1 MSKLNC
7 SQWSSWV
14 FSVVIGGALGLCL
27 TPPCLRAGALENYVN
42 APDPKFSW
50 KKIDQTKP
58 MGYTVTHLEM
68 TSQKW
73 REHLWTHHLQVVRPE
88 RVRNPGIALLFI
100 TGDGEGKN
108 SIRMLQLLADRAG
121 AVAAVVT
128 DVPNQPLY
136 GGKTEDELVAYTFA
150 QYLKTGDETWPVLFP
165 MTKTAVRAM
174 DAVTAL
180 VKQENNETVEGFVVS
195 GISKRGWTTWLT
207 AAVDPRVKAIA
218 PQVIDMLNMK
228 KQIEWAQK
236 VYGRQ
241 SEKIQDYTDLNLHL
255 MMDAPRNANLR
266 GWVDPYSYRNRYTM
280 PKLLLLG
287 TNDRYW
293 TVDSLRHYWDDL
305 PGPKLI
311 FQTPNAGHDL
321 GDRKDSIQT
330 LAAFFEMI
338 ADGKELPKM
347 GWTFKGGEK
356 PGLELTVEP
365 PAESMRLFTST
376 SRDRDF
382 RDDIWSNR
390 VLQSQQSNR
399 ATGFVTVPASG
410 YLAFMGEVTLKSPRG
425 HPYKLSTQ
433 VRVEPDNIK

>member
-1 MSKLNC
+1 MLKLNL
-7 SQWSSWV
+7 SQWRNWV
-14 FSVVIGGALGLCL
+14 FSAVVASAVGLGI
-27 TPPCLRAGALENYVN
+27 TPSAPGAGALENYVN
-42 APDPKFSW
+42 APDAKFSW
-50 KKIDQTKP
+50 KKVDQAKP

-88 RVRNPGIALLFI
+88 KVRNPRIALLFI
-100 TGDGEGKN
+100 TGDGEGK
-108 SIRMLQLLADRAG
+108 SSVDMLKLLAERGG

-128 DVPNQPLY
+128 RVPNQPLY
-136 GGKTEDELVAYTFA
+136 GGKTEDALVAHTFA
-150 QYLKTGDETWPVLFP
+150 EYLKTGDETWPLLFP
-165 MTKTAVRAM
+165 MTKSAVRAM
-174 DAVTAL
+174 DAVAAF
-180 VKQENNETVEGFVVS
+180 VKQENGEVIEGFVVT

-207 AAVDPRVKAIA
+207 GAVDPRVKAIA

-228 KQIEWAQK
+228 QQIAWAQK
-236 VYGRQ
+236 VYGKQ
-241 SEKIQDYTDLNLHL
+241 SEQIQDYTDLNLHL
-255 MMDAPRNANLR
+255 MMDAPRNVNLR
-266 GWVDPYSYRNRYTM
+266 SWVDPYSYRNRYTM

-311 FQTPNAGHDL
+311 YQTPNAGHEQ
-321 GDRKDSIQT
+321 GDKKDSRQT

-356 PGLELTVEP
+356 PELDLTIEP
-365 PAESMRLFTST
+365 PADSIRLFSST

-382 RDDIWSNR
+382 RDDTWTNR
-390 VLQSQQSNR
+390 VLQEEPSSK
-399 ATGFVTVPASG
+399 ATGFMPAPAEG
-410 YLAFMGEVTLKSPRG
+410 YRAYMGEVTLKSPRG
-425 HPYKLSTQ
+425 YPYKLSTQ
-433 VRVEPDNIK
+433 VHVEPDNIK